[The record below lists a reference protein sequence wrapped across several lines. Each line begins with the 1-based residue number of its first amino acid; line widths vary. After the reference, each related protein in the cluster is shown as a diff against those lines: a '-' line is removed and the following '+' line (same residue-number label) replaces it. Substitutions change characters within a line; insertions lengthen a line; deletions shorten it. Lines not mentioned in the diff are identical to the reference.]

1 MNRLGFRPSLAD
13 ELVRREVAQGLEL
26 AVVAVGDHE
35 QLQVLSQ
42 LVLATRRIK
51 SRRGRASST
60 ALIELFLL
68 YG

>member
-1 MNRLGFRPSLAD
+1 
-13 ELVRREVAQGLEL
+13 VRREVAQGLEL